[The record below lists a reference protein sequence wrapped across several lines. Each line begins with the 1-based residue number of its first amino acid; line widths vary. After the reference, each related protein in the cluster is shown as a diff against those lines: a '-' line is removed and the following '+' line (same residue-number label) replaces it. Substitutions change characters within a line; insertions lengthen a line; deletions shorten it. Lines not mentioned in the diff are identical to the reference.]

1 MTSCLIFVFAALVEF
16 AVVNVIARK
25 QELKKQLFNLK
36 QVVNQNKYLN

>member
-25 QELKKQLFNLK
+25 QELKKQFLFSK
-36 QVVNQNKYLN
+36 QVKAYN